1 MNLEELMQNE
11 AFIGK
16 LEKADNLEG
25 VLSLIKEHGIDVSK
39 EELEAA
45 IGQLDGSELDESSL
59 ENVAGG
65 SVFSA
70 VVAGTVAL
78 ARWVKKHPGILP
90 SPSPI
95 RPRW

>member
-1 MNLEELMQNE
+1 M
-11 AFIGK
+11 
-16 LEKADNLEG
+16 
-25 VLSLIKEHGIDVSK
+25 
-39 EELEAA
+39 
-45 IGQLDGSELDESSL
+45 QLDESELDESSL

-65 SVFSA
+65 SAFSA

-78 ARWVKKHPGILP
+78 ARWLKKHPGILP